1 MQKFCGAP
9 DTKAPLMLV
18 PVDWQEAVTGVSF
31 CGGGGRAGK
40 LTGAQTLYQKRKKLG
55 RFGPLFLEKDRN
67 LT

>member
-18 PVDWQEAVTGVSF
+18 PVDWQEAVTGVF
-31 CGGGGRAGK
+31 FPVGGGDGGQAYRGPN
-40 LTGAQTLYQKRKKLG
+40 LTPKAKKLG

>member
-18 PVDWQEAVTGVSF
+18 PVDWQEAVTGVFF
-31 CGGGGRAGK
+31 CGGGGGWASLQGPK
-40 LTGAQTLYQKRKKLG
+40 PYTKSEKKLG
-55 RFGPLFLEKDRN
+55 RFGPLFLEKDRY